1 MKCFSSLIEI
11 DLYGWST
18 GTTCSLLLYIFDSE
32 SHTGG
37 DSALSS
43 SSSFCEC
50 SKRCSA
56 QKNVTDQI
64 VLIGSSGAVF
74 SGSVWICSC
83 RVANFRSVSN
93 LSFNGSCPRSSR
105 FQKAVSQ
112 QLNEY
117 RISLHSVYCAASPVS
132 LQEIPFHGR
141 LGVARN
147 LFYGG
152 IKLLILIVDSVT
164 TMTLCSWCEWLL
176 TMSSPRL
183 DSVTLVVPMTR
194 HSNSKLDDQ
203 AFPCDGCTFHGTNRA
218 ASSLAL
224 LLLARRLIINLCD
237 LRVGFLFGR

>member
-164 TMTLCSWCEWLL
+164 VWRVAHNDSMQLMWMIADNVFAST
-176 TMSSPRL
+176 RL
-183 DSVTLVVPMTR
+183 R
-194 HSNSKLDDQ
+194 N
-203 AFPCDGCTFHGTNRA
+203 AGRA
-218 ASSLAL
+218 NDTSFQLQ
-224 LLLARRLIINLCD
+224 ARRP
-237 LRVGFLFGR
+237 GFSMWRLHVPWNKQSCIVTRFVVARQTTDY